1 MNKPDEKTERL
12 KLEALALRHVLTLP
26 EGDRAEAAT
35 KLYAATVA
43 LMRMALRQAPLVI
56 GAVAVSVADD
66 PHLVPG
72 FGQ

>member
-1 MNKPDEKTERL
+1 MAVSGHPYPNSPSVI
-12 KLEALALRHVLTLP
+12 KLGVDVHQGSYVVVAQEDHATP
-26 EGDRAEAAT
+26 PCEGQT
-35 KLYAATVA
+35 G
-43 LMRMALRQAPLVI
+43 MALRQAPLVI